1 VAGPAFS
8 NLQLVDEMT
17 AIEKA
22 GVKARI
28 PQLFGSLHKFTYVEA
43 VLWLVRIS
51 VVAVVILGT
60 IGTLIKGTYSSS
72 QWFAFFTFGLTIG
85 GVYALIALGY
95 TMVYGILR
103 LINFAHGDITMTG
116 AFSAFFLA
124 RSFDRSGFLD
134 AYPVTSMVAIMLLSM
149 AVCTVTAL
157 VVERICY
164 RPFRH
169 VASLAPLIC
178 AIGASF
184 VIQHTFRGMFGNTVR
199 SYPDPEWMKGT
210 IELAGFS
217 IAIVQLIV
225 FGMAITAMLVL
236 YLIVQKTKMGTAMRA
251 VSEDRDAAALMGI
264 DSNKVI
270 IFTFVLGACMAGIGG
285 VLYCF
290 VYKQIYFFSG
300 FLPGIKAF
308 SAAVLGGIGN
318 IPGAMLGGVFLG
330 IVESMGPPLFL
341 DGIGIPA
348 PYQLRDLIAF
358 TMLVLVL
365 VFRPQGLLGEALAK
379 KRA

>member
-1 VAGPAFS
+1 MAATTEAVA
-8 NLQLVDEMT
+8 ER
-17 AIEKA
+17 KA
-22 GVKARI
+22 
-28 PQLFGSLHKFTYVEA
+28 LFKGLHKFTFVDA
-43 VLWLVRIS
+43 ILWTLRIS
-51 VVAVVILGT
+51 VLIVVVGGT
-60 IGTLIKGTYSSS
+60 IGTLIKGTYNAT
-72 QWFAFFTFGLTIG
+72 QWFDFFMFGLTIG

-103 LINFAHGDITMTG
+103 LINFAHGDVVMTG

-134 AYPVTSMVAIMLLSM
+134 SHPFLAVGGIMLLSM
-149 AVCTVTAL
+149 AVCTATAL
-157 VVERICY
+157 IVERVCY

-184 VIQHTFRGMFGNTVR
+184 VIQHTFRGMFGNNVR
-199 SYPDPEWMKGT
+199 SYPDPEWMKGK
-210 IELAGFS
+210 LDFLGFQVPVVQPIVIFTA
-217 IAIVQLIV
+217 IA
-225 FGMAITAMLVL
+225 AMLFL
-236 YLIVQKTKMGTAMRA
+236 YLIVQKTKMGMAMRA

-290 VYKQIYFFSG
+290 VYKQIYFYSG

-318 IPGAMLGGVFLG
+318 IPGAMVGGIFLG
-330 IVESMGPPLFL
+330 LAESMGPALFL

-348 PYQLRDLIAF
+348 AYQLRDLIAF
-358 TMLVLVL
+358 TMLVMVL
-365 VFRPQGLLGEALAK
+365 IFRPQGLLGETLAK

>member
-1 VAGPAFS
+1 MAATATAGTP
-8 NLQLVDEMT
+8 QK
-17 AIEKA
+17 KA
-22 GVKARI
+22 
-28 PQLFGSLHKFTYVEA
+28 LFKSLHKFTLVDL
-43 VLWLVRIS
+43 VLWTLRIGVLI
-51 VVAVVILGT
+51 VVVGGT
-60 IGTLIKGTYSSS
+60 IGTLIKGTYSATD
-72 QWFAFFTFGLTIG
+72 WFNFFMFGLTIG

-116 AFSAFFLA
+116 AFAGFFLA
-124 RSFDRSGFLD
+124 RSFDRSGFIDSHPFL
-134 AYPVTSMVAIMLLSM
+134 AVALIMLLSM
-149 AVCTVTAL
+149 AVCTAVAL
-157 VVERICY
+157 IVERVCY

-184 VIQHTFRGMFGNTVR
+184 VIQHTFRGMFGNSVR

-210 IELAGFS
+210 VNLFGFDVPVVQPIVILTALA
-217 IAIVQLIV
+217 
-225 FGMAITAMLVL
+225 AMLFL
-236 YLIVQKTKMGTAMRA
+236 YLIVQKTKMGMAMRA
-251 VSEDRDAAALMGI
+251 VAEDRDAAALMGI
-264 DSNKVI
+264 DSNRVI
-270 IFTFVLGACMAGIGG
+270 IFTFILGACMAGIGG

-290 VYKQIYFFSG
+290 VYKQIYFYSG

-318 IPGAMLGGVFLG
+318 IPGAMVGGVFLG
-330 IVESMGPPLFL
+330 LAESMGPALFL
-341 DGIGIPA
+341 DGIGITA

-358 TMLVLVL
+358 TMLVMVL
-365 VFRPQGLLGEALAK
+365 IFRPQGLLGETLAK

>member
-1 VAGPAFS
+1 MATETVAELKPGWQS
-8 NLQLVDEMT
+8 RLRNLH
-17 AIEKA
+17 
-22 GVKARI
+22 RI
-28 PQLFGSLHKFTYVEA
+28 TYVDV
-43 VLWLVRIS
+43 VLWLLRIGLL
-51 VVAVVILGT
+51 VVVVGGT
-60 IGTLIKGTYSSS
+60 IGTLIKGTYSASH
-72 QWFAFFTFGLTIG
+72 WFDFFMFGLTIG
-85 GVYALIALGY
+85 GIYALIALGY

-116 AFSAFFLA
+116 AFAAFFLA

-134 AYPVTSMVAIMLLSM
+134 SYPFLAMGGILLLSM
-149 AVCTVTAL
+149 AVCTATAL
-157 VVERICY
+157 IVERICY

-184 VIQHTFRGMFGNTVR
+184 VIQHTFRGMFGSNVR
-199 SYPDPEWMKGT
+199 SYPDPEWLKGRVDFLGLSMPT
-210 IELAGFS
+210 VQPIVILTALA
-217 IAIVQLIV
+217 
-225 FGMAITAMLVL
+225 AMLFL

-264 DSNKVI
+264 DANKVI

-285 VLYCF
+285 VLYSL

-318 IPGAMLGGVFLG
+318 IPGAMIGGLFLG
-330 IVESMGPPLFL
+330 VVESVGPALFL
-341 DGIGIPA
+341 DGIGVPA
-348 PYQLRDLIAF
+348 AYQLRDLIAF
-358 TMLVLVL
+358 TMLVMVL
-365 VFRPQGLLGEALAK
+365 IFRPQGLFGEALAK